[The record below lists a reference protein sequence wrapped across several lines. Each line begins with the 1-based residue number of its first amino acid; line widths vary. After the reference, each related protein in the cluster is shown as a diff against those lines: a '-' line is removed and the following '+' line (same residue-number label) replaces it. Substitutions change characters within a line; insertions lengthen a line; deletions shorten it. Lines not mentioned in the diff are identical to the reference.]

1 MRAKQS
7 SNVIVLRN
15 WEGGVLFLDECI
27 NQVDG
32 ALISRAC
39 ETVTAVGQ
47 YHLARRG
54 ASAA

>member
-15 WEGGVLFLDECI
+15 WEGGVLFLDERI

-32 ALISRAC
+32 ALIVERAKP
-39 ETVTAVGQ
+39 
-47 YHLARRG
+47 
-54 ASAA
+54 